1 MTITI
6 IYKRTGVKK
15 EFKLEWIIQSSIPA
29 IKVIGIQIFRG
40 QCHPLTTVNALMK
53 NMCPIK
59 KEVSPIVK

>member
-1 MTITI
+1 MTITT
-6 IYKRTGVKK
+6 IYKRTGVNK
-15 EFKLEWIIQSSIPA
+15 EFKLEWIIQSSIPP

-40 QCHPLTTVNALMK
+40 QCHTLKTVNALMK